1 VQGNL
6 RPVRRRRGRQVA
18 IPSNSYPPRAH
29 SEPHS
34 THMCVRASLLL
45 PAGRLAG
52 RIATG
57 ELVTALRS
65 LGQNVDEAEAWHFL
79 EDAGVAAGTGDIGLA
94 PSRRSWPWRH
104 ARWAPGSRRH
114 ASPSAS
120 MCSTTPAAG
129 PSPRSSCVR

>member
-1 VQGNL
+1 MAEKL
-6 RPVRRRRGRQVA
+6 TPEQVDECKK
-18 IPSNSYPPRAH
+18 IFDLFD
-29 SEPHS
+29 
-34 THMCVRASLLL
+34 TDDD
-45 PAGRLAG
+45 GKLAG